1 MKKVMTA
8 LLIFAIVLAGCG
20 KGDKYDKDINKVYK
34 EQEDTNDILNSMDIK
49 KADKKVDRDDSNTYV
64 YEDGKV
70 IIIGIKLTKK
80 ADRINYFTYKIKKG
94 KPVLDV
100 DENPIKY
107 KKNHKADYEEENLK
121 VKEEK

>member
-1 MKKVMTA
+1 MTA

-34 EQEDTNDILNSMDIK
+34 EQEDFNDILNSLDIE
-49 KADKKVDRDDSNTYV
+49 KADKKIDRDDSNTYV

-80 ADRINYFTYKIKKG
+80 ADRINYFIYKIKKG
-94 KPVLDV
+94 KSILDV
-100 DENPIKY
+100 VENPIKY